1 VAVNDAKLV
10 YNHVFSNGHQPK
22 TFLINIRLNMHG
34 KFNLLDEAQALF
46 DQMPERNVVSWTTM
60 ILAFTNAKLNTKAL
74 KYLILMLR
82 EGAMPNMFTYSSV
95 LRACDGLSNFTQL
108 YCSII
113 KAGLEFDVFDRSV
126 LIDIYSKVGELQ
138 NALGIFNEMVTT

>member
-1 VAVNDAKLV
+1 
-10 YNHVFSNGHQPK
+10 
-22 TFLINIRLNMHG
+22 
-34 KFNLLDEAQALF
+34 
-46 DQMPERNVVSWTTM
+46 M

>member
-1 VAVNDAKLV
+1 
-10 YNHVFSNGHQPK
+10 
-22 TFLINIRLNMHG
+22 
-34 KFNLLDEAQALF
+34 
-46 DQMPERNVVSWTTM
+46 M
-60 ILAFTNAKLNTKAL
+60 ILAYTNAKLNTKAL

-126 LIDIYSKVGELQ
+126 LIDIYLKMGGFAQNNDGNEALNLYKSMKRAGFPPDQLMLTSVLRACIGLALLEL
-138 NALGIFNEMVTT
+138 GK